1 MYVRLKHTLSFLALE
16 MLHRAPRRRPI
27 GWLLAYARLAPNG
40 EAVPQATLHREAATM
55 GPAGA
60 RSLARLEVLGV
71 FERADG
77 LIRLASEFHAHCA
90 YFVRQVERLG
100 RALRTLDG
108 ARGRSAFRTPLE
120 RGVLLFNAGLFFECH
135 EYLEDVWRAA
145 PERDRPFYHGIIQ
158 IAAAFY
164 HYEKGN
170 QHGARTLLGKA
181 LQKLEPCRPAY
192 MNVDVIRLVREMG
205 QWMRR
210 FESRKVGRPLRP
222 EEFPVLPRSRNRIHD
237 KR

>member
-16 MLHRAPRRRPI
+16 MLHQAPRRRPI
-27 GWLLAYARLAPNG
+27 GWLLAYARLAPKG
-40 EAVPQATLHREAATM
+40 ESVPQATLRREAATM
-55 GPAGA
+55 GPAGV

-77 LIRLASEFHAHCA
+77 LIRLAPEFHAHCA
-90 YFVRQVERLG
+90 YFVRQVERLS

-108 ARGRSAFRTPLE
+108 TRGRSIPTTLE

-135 EYLEDVWRAA
+135 EYLEDIWRAA
-145 PERDRPFYHGIIQ
+145 DARDRAFYHGIIQ

-164 HYEKGN
+164 HFEKGN

-181 LQKLEPCRPAY
+181 LQKLETCRPVY
-192 MNVDVIRLVREMG
+192 MNVDVNRLLRKMRP
-205 QWMRR
+205 WMRR
-210 FESRKVGRPLRP
+210 FASRKVGWALRP
-222 EEFPVLPRSRNRIHD
+222 EEFPTIPMVERRT
-237 KR
+237 

>member
-16 MLHRAPRRRPI
+16 MLHQAPRRRPI

-40 EAVPQATLHREAATM
+40 EAVPQATLHREAAQT
-55 GPAGA
+55 GPTGA

-77 LIRLASEFHAHCA
+77 LIRLAAEFHAHCA

-120 RGVLLFNAGLFFECH
+120 RGLLLFNASLFFECH
-135 EYLEDVWRAA
+135 EYLEDIWRAA
-145 PERDRPFYHGIIQ
+145 PARDQPLYHGIIQ
-158 IAAAFY
+158 VAAAFY
-164 HYEKGN
+164 HFEKGN

-181 LQKLEPCRPAY
+181 LQKLETCRPVY
-192 MNVDVIRLVREMG
+192 MNVDVNRLLRKMRP
-205 QWMRR
+205 WMRR
-210 FESRKVGRPLRP
+210 FASRKVGRPLRR
-222 EEFPVLPRSRNRIHD
+222 EEFPTISIVER
-237 KR
+237 